1 MLKSFSVKSG
11 NSKNNLL
18 LLGEHTS
25 KRFPK
30 EYGLLGLKKDVLNKL
45 SNYYDKGAKDIL
57 LILSKE
63 FNATAIYT
71 NYSRLLIDLNRNNLK
86 SMELIRKQDSQI
98 IIPYNQNIS
107 EKERKK
113 RIRLYWKPYYKELKK
128 QINKRLRFDTIYA
141 FSVHSCFPKLNGKK
155 RNFDIDLLFNKDEL
169 LAKKIGKVLSKKGYD
184 IKYNH
189 PPFSGKRKKSLL
201 NFRNKKL
208 RWVFFEINHKILPS
222 DKRIKKISKD
232 IKEAIIKSLK

>member
-1 MLKSFSVKSG
+1 MSFSIKNQ
-11 NSKNNLL
+11 NSRNNIIFI
-18 LLGEHTS
+18 GEHTS
-25 KRFPK
+25 KKFPK
-30 EYGLLGLKKDVLNKL
+30 ENKQLGLKKEVLGKL

-63 FNATAIYT
+63 LNAAAVYA
-71 NYSRLLIDLNRNNLK
+71 NYSRLLIDLNRNDLK
-86 SMELIRKQDSQI
+86 SKELIREIDNKI
-98 IIPYNQNIS
+98 IIPGNQNIS
-107 EKERKK
+107 KKERRK
-113 RIRLYWKPYYKELKK
+113 RIKLYWKPYYKELKK
-128 QINKRLRFDTIYA
+128 QINKRLKFDTIYA

-201 NFRNKKL
+201 NFKNKKL
-208 RWVFFEINHKILPS
+208 KWIFFEINHKILS
-222 DKRIKKISKD
+222 SNKKIKKVSKD